1 MDYNF
6 KKFDNLDST
15 SVKAKELAASGA
27 APWTVVLAEKQEM
40 GYGRKGN
47 AWYSPEGGLYF
58 SVILPKSNIDDLQI
72 MTILAAFSVAKTIKE
87 QFGVEPFV
95 KLPND
100 VYLNGKKIC
109 GILTENVISAPLG
122 DARPEG
128 GGDIKS
134 SVIGIGINTNISYF
148 PDDLATATSLKI
160 EMGKAIDNNVILEQS
175 ISQLQQIFESIS
187 Q

>member
-1 MDYNF
+1 MDYNL

-15 SVKAKELAASGA
+15 SAKAKEMAAQGA
-27 APWTVVLAEKQEM
+27 AAWTVVRAEKQEG

-58 SVILPKSNIDDLQI
+58 SVILPKSNIDDLQT

-87 QFGVEPFV
+87 QFGAEPFV

-109 GILTENVISAPLG
+109 GILTENVIA
-122 DARPEG
+122 
-128 GGDIKS
+128 GDIKS
-134 SVIGIGINTNISYF
+134 SVIGIGINTNIGYF
-148 PDDLATATSLKI
+148 PVDLAGATSLKI
-160 EMGKAIDNNVILEQS
+160 ELGKTIDNNDILEQS
-175 ISQLQQIFESIS
+175 ISQLQLIFKSIS
-187 Q
+187 